1 MKPKVY
7 IETSVISYL
16 TARPSRDVVIAGR
29 QEVTREWWEEHS
41 TKFALYVSML
51 VMEEAKGG
59 NPSAAKERVDAMSE
73 IPVLQITDDAE
84 KLAEKLISANL
95 IPGES
100 AEDALHIAIATINAM
115 DFLLTW
121 NFSHINNAFTKKK
134 IIETVESLGYESP
147 VICSPEELEDVS

>member
-1 MKPKVY
+1 MKPKVH

-29 QEVTREWWEEHS
+29 QEVTREWWEERS

-59 NPSAAKERVDAMSE
+59 NPSAARKRVDAMSE

-84 KLAEKLISANL
+84 ELAEKLISANL
-95 IPGES
+95 IPRES

-121 NFSHINNAFTKKK
+121 NFSHINNAFTKMK
-134 IIETVESLGYESP
+134 ILETIESLGYECP
-147 VICSPEELEDVS
+147 VLCSPEELEETS